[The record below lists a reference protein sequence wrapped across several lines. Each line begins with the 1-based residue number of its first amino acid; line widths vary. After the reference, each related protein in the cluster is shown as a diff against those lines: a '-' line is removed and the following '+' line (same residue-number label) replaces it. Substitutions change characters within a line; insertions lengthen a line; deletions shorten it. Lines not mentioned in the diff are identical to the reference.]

1 MTKRVMLW
9 VGAGDIGM
17 AIARRTGTGMK
28 IIIGDKILE
37 KAKRTAGLMQGAG
50 FDAVPMEMD
59 PHGRWK
65 ILEPHPSSAARNH
78 CCIIRPL
85 WSCTQI
91 LVIAWNSVSRTC
103 PPVTVILGLVM
114 TRGVNF

>member
-37 KAKRTAGLMQGAG
+37 KQ
-50 FDAVPMEMD
+50 
-59 PHGRWK
+59 
-65 ILEPHPSSAARNH
+65 SAL
-78 CCIIRPL
+78 PD
-85 WSCTQI
+85 
-91 LVIAWNSVSRTC
+91 
-103 PPVTVILGLVM
+103 
-114 TRGVNF
+114 